1 MTREVKS
8 VLYDKGF
15 DFITMADSGSKDGVS
30 LWITLNN
37 EHSASV
43 YTNEKGNAVLRID
56 NLEQA
61 VECTSAEQ
69 VIDIIKMSESLLGTE
84 FFYFREEVA

>member
-1 MTREVKS
+1 MTREVKEKLY
-8 VLYDKGF
+8 VLGF
-15 DFITMADSGSKDGVS
+15 DFITMADSGTKDGVS
-30 LWITLNN
+30 FWITLNN

-56 NLEQA
+56 NLEQT

-69 VIDIIKMSESLLGTE
+69 VIDILKMTESVLGTE
-84 FFYFREEVA
+84 FFYYREEIA